1 MLLVSIADLATL
13 TRELEELLG
22 LERVAGLS
30 AEEIRY
36 LASIVNEDLPEVP
49 DDDISR
55 LLGRREDLE
64 LAAVRARLNQPPTN
78 APDDQTPTAN
88 AAERRPRNERSGRRQ
103 TSQATGATTDKSSI
117 GPVQQELSLFR

>member
-1 MLLVSIADLATL
+1 MLLVSIAEIAML

-22 LERVAGLS
+22 VERVAGLN

-36 LASIVNEDLPEVP
+36 LASIVAEDLPEVP

-64 LAAVRARLNQPPTN
+64 LAAVRARLTQPPAN
-78 APDDQTPTAN
+78 APDDQTSN
-88 AAERRPRNERSGRRQ
+88 AAGGRRPRNERGGRRQ
-103 TSQATGATTDKSSI
+103 STQASDTATAGAPTA
-117 GPVQQELSLFR
+117 PVQQELSLFR